1 MGGILKRVCDIELKE
16 KADEGAFH
24 FEEPGVEDITGK
36 QLAGMGVIAVVLG
49 AFIAWLANRFG
60 NGGSGGGGG
69 GGGGETAAAAKE
81 IAAKVDVTTTS
92 IKAAAATKPTS
103 KPIPTAVATSINKQT
118 QGQSLSA
125 AVNTLVE
132 QGKQTSPSAGAPKV
146 TQDQLWSA
154 VIEAKVASLISDLKI
169 PALMG
174 KGLAEFNPMSIAV
187 AMLDRPTVISQ
198 YEKYLRREGAAKF
211 GRMENILSGNLLGSS
226 GSGAEQLSNNIYTLS
241 FLAGTPILVVGTYSR
256 KLVDKVKGGVSEAIK
271 KLRELESIAD
281 DPVKFSE
288 AKLEFKDIDIFNM
301 YKLSTVEVLDG
312 GKSNTENFYETT
324 QGSKDAKDFLTGTDP
339 CEEVLELK
347 AAYGEFIEAI
357 KSLEA
362 KIAVDGSD
370 VEPDVA
376 KKLRGISK
384 ELSSALTDVSRSL
397 NSIEK
402 FIAVAKAN
410 QARISAYME
419 KINHA
424 CKMYV
429 KYTEVSGEWDRHE
442 DFHDLVK
449 GSYFCQ

>member
-198 YEKYLRREGAAKF
+198 YEKYLRREGLSKF
-211 GRMENILSGNLLGSS
+211 GRMENILAGNLLGAP

-324 QGSKDAKDFLTGTDP
+324 HGSKDAKDFLTGTDP

-384 ELSSALTDVSRSL
+384 ELSAALTEVSRSL